1 LTSLRE
7 LTARRSYTPEGG
19 GIKRN
24 LLKADSLSI
33 AWASLLGIAAA
44 ATAGLLVLNGHGL
57 PQWWVVLGLALV
69 AGLAERHSVALLGD
83 RQRGIEISVS
93 FVPFAFTAVAF
104 GPLAALLVGTLGN
117 LADFRRPF
125 LRWAVYTPARA
136 LTGAASGTAA
146 ASVMST
152 GDSFMTILTAVLCA
166 GIAHL
171 TVDAIVNMATL
182 AIRRSASPLAYPKA
196 MVPLFVVAIPLYM
209 PIVAFL
215 VYGYEQYSFAVVA
228 TFLVPVVALQRV
240 AHLYQEEREATRGMT
255 DAYERLEQANISF
268 AAALV
273 ATLDARDRYTAGHS
287 AAVAVYSRDIAVRMG
302 LSVEE
307 QERVHLA
314 GLVHDIGKIGLLPG
328 LLEKEGPLTLEER
341 RIMETHSEIGERILA
356 KVDDYGEIAAIV
368 RHHHERVDGNGYPDG
383 LESGEIPLCS
393 RIIAVADAYNAMT
406 SDRPYREAM
415 PSRVARMRLAQAVG
429 SQFDTS
435 VVAAF
440 EAILATADDA
450 YRLGQTPDFDFF
462 AQDAELSAP
471 VAVAAVA

>member
-1 LTSLRE
+1 MGGVSGL
-7 LTARRSYTPEGG
+7 ARRFN
-19 GIKRN
+19 RVR
-24 LLKADSLSI
+24 ARLSGVQL
-33 AWASLLGIAAA
+33 AE
-44 ATAGLLVLNGHGL
+44 
-57 PQWWVVLGLALV
+57 WWVLLGLALV
-69 AGLAERHSVALLGD
+69 AGLAERHSVTLLGD

-117 LADFRRPF
+117 FADFRRPY

-136 LTGAASGTAA
+136 LTGAAAGLAA

-152 GDSFMTILTAVLCA
+152 GDSFVTILAAVLCA

-171 TVDAIVNMATL
+171 AVDALINMTTL
-182 AIRRSASPLAYPKA
+182 ALRGSASPLAYPKA
-196 MVPLFVVAIPLYM
+196 MVPLFLFAIPLYM

-215 VYGYEQYSFAVVA
+215 VYGYERYSFAVVA

-240 AHLYQEEREATRGMT
+240 AHLYQEERKATRGMT
-255 DAYERLEQANISF
+255 EAYERLEQANLSF

-287 AAVAVYSRDIAVRMG
+287 AAVAVYSRDIAARMG

-307 QERVHLA
+307 QKRIHLA
-314 GLVHDIGKIGLLPG
+314 GLVHDIGKIGLPPG
-328 LLEKEGPLTLEER
+328 LLEKEGPLTLDER
-341 RIMETHSEIGERILA
+341 RIMETHSEIGERILG
-356 KVDDYGEIAAIV
+356 KVDDYGDIAAIV
-368 RHHHERVDGNGYPDG
+368 RHHHERVDGNGYPDR
-383 LESGEIPLCS
+383 LDSTAIPLCS

-429 SQFDTS
+429 SQFDTA

-440 EAILATADDA
+440 EAILATADDS
-450 YRLGQTPDFDFF
+450 YRLGQTPDFHFV
-462 AQDAELSAP
+462 AESELP
-471 VAVAAVA
+471 PLAVAAVA